1 MGTTTQL
8 LHFFVTFL
16 YSPIEEQAPPP
27 LTTTDPALCPIASS
41 ESTLYSYQQRLSS
54 FQRTNIMISTSRF
67 STLLCWALLSSLGF
81 LISGTSGFSVVPVSR
96 TLGGTL
102 RSVASSPV
110 TRLQM
115 AAGPAVAEPE
125 TIEKEDIGTVED
137 QKTEKQEKVGG
148 EAWEVRLWNDPFNK
162 REFVARCLTTICGK
176 SDGESFQ
183 IMMAAHKNG
192 LGVIGRYAM
201 EIAEL
206 YTASLKGEGLMV
218 DMVQVDDE

>member
-1 MGTTTQL
+1 
-8 LHFFVTFL
+8 
-16 YSPIEEQAPPP
+16 
-27 LTTTDPALCPIASS
+27 
-41 ESTLYSYQQRLSS
+41 
-54 FQRTNIMISTSRF
+54 
-67 STLLCWALLSSLGF
+67 
-81 LISGTSGFSVVPVSR
+81 
-96 TLGGTL
+96 
-102 RSVASSPV
+102 
-110 TRLQM
+110 M
-115 AAGPAVAEPE
+115 AGGPAVAEPE
-125 TIEKEDIGTVED
+125 TIEKEDIGTIED